1 MKIEVGDVVYKP
13 SIGVGYVVE
22 EGYKTHDLI
31 VYFPSIM
38 KSIGMKPYDKSV
50 TRIIK
55 HSTFLIGDKV
65 HCGCFG
71 YGTITDREDGK
82 KITVAFNSIGRVEY
96 YNLDGTI
103 RGLQAGTNAN
113 QYRLFRV
120 SDGFV
125 SFKPDNPDKKKDDI
139 IKDVIRKLTALLTD

>member
-22 EGYKTHDLI
+22 EVYKTHDLI

-71 YGTITDREDGK
+71 YGTVTGREDGK
-82 KITVAFNSIGRVEY
+82 KITVTFNSIGRVEY

-103 RGLQAGTNAN
+103 RGFQAGTNTN
-113 QYRLFRV
+113 QYRLFHV

-125 SFKPDNPDKKKDDI
+125 RFNPGNSNKEKENV
-139 IKDVIRKLTALLTD
+139 IKDVIKKLTALLTN